1 MEMQTYRFEF
11 GTTEAD
17 AFEGNVAE
25 EDGAFY
31 LVVRDTSS
39 DQPEIG
45 LRFDS
50 REAAWSCIETWL
62 HAMLLR
68 EER

>member
-1 MEMQTYRFEF
+1 METYQFVF

-17 AFEGNVAE
+17 AFEGNVAK

-45 LRFDS
+45 LRFES
-50 REAAWSCIETWL
+50 RNAAWSCIATWL
-62 HAMLLR
+62 QALVLG